1 MLAKVEVK
9 AFYVKR
15 VNRDDGHVGWTRVR
29 GGHAAERE
37 RAVWAASGRWQV
49 EVVPSTRFV
58 RRQVREWATH
68 EAALAEAR
76 EAADTLARAARARL
90 EG

>member
-29 GGHAAERE
+29 GEHAAERE
-37 RAVWAASGRWQV
+37 RAAWAASGRWQV
-49 EVVPSTRFV
+49 EVLPSSRLV
-58 RRQVREWATH
+58 RREVRDWASH

-76 EAADTLARAARARL
+76 EAAATLARAARARV